1 MSIQEKKSAKGTPF
15 AIVKF
20 SDNKG
25 EFELF
30 LFSEILVQNRDKIK
44 ESESFVLTLH
54 KDKVTSEA
62 SQRRVNVRKIL
73 SIEDILNKPYP
84 KVTIEVS
91 ENYDIDELKKLLKNK
106 GQTEISLIIHNKN
119 KKIYYNL
126 QNSRKFDFNHLKA
139 IKSKEYVKK
148 ITV

>member
-54 KDKVTSEA
+54 KDEVTSEA

>member
-1 MSIQEKKSAKGTPF
+1 MFSDNLNVENNFELVGSDKWSKKQLLAEEFKSLGFYISDHPLNEYREVFDQLKIISFKEFLMNNENEALVAGTIMSIQEKKSAKGTPF

-54 KDKVTSEA
+54 KDKTSSEA

-73 SIEDILNKPYP
+73 
-84 KVTIEVS
+84 
-91 ENYDIDELKKLLKNK
+91 
-106 GQTEISLIIHNKN
+106 
-119 KKIYYNL
+119 
-126 QNSRKFDFNHLKA
+126 R
-139 IKSKEYVKK
+139 
-148 ITV
+148 